1 MTFHDAKGPQNMT
14 IEAFGEDIDP
24 KRNAASEVRS
34 EDVAAYLAQMSDEM
48 GRLARSAGLD
58 LLAYFLD
65 MARLEARA
73 RSGRFDVS

>member
-1 MTFHDAKGPQNMT
+1 MTFHHAKGPQRMT
-14 IEAFGEDIDP
+14 IEAFGQEIEPERAADP
-24 KRNAASEVRS
+24 EMRP
-34 EDVAAYLAQMSDEM
+34 EDVASYVAQMSEEM
-48 GRLARSAGLD
+48 GRLARASGLD

>member
-1 MTFHDAKGPQNMT
+1 
-14 IEAFGEDIDP
+14 
-24 KRNAASEVRS
+24 
-34 EDVAAYLAQMSDEM
+34 M
-48 GRLARSAGLD
+48 GRLARASGLD

>member
-1 MTFHDAKGPQNMT
+1 MTFHDAKGPQTMT
-14 IEAFGEDIDP
+14 IEAFGQDIEPDRDAKP
-24 KRNAASEVRS
+24 EANS

-48 GRLARSAGLD
+48 SRLARSAGLD

>member
-1 MTFHDAKGPQNMT
+1 MTFHDAKGPQDMT
-14 IEAFGEDIDP
+14 IEAFGQDIDP
-24 KRNAASEVRS
+24 KNDNDSDVRS